1 MNGHREEMTVRP
13 WEEAAEDSGRR
24 PSLRHS
30 LVARRRTRQL
40 ERLRRADDQWFARR
54 MQDIIV
60 ELGLTETNYSIS
72 GGYTL
77 HVPQVI
83 SMIAGPPRRF
93 DIRILPGQGHED
105 FAAHAQTIAREL
117 DVAEVRVIPLGRS
130 LVRVELLLPE
140 RV

>member
-13 WEEAAEDSGRR
+13 WEVAAEDGGRR
-24 PSLRHS
+24 PSLWHGR
-30 LVARRRTRQL
+30 VRRRRTRQL
-40 ERLRRADDQWFARR
+40 ERLRRADDQWFAQR

-77 HVPQVI
+77 HVPRVI
-83 SMIAGPPRRF
+83 AMIAGPPRRF

-105 FAAHAQTIAREL
+105 FAAHAPTIAREL
-117 DVAEVRVIPLGRS
+117 NSAGVRVIPLGRS
-130 LVRVELLLPE
+130 LVRLELLPE